1 MGRCKFFKKGKC
13 TRFKKKDIC
22 RFDWGADTCDYFQA
36 KEKQELIPLT
46 IVLIICLIIVIQLA
60 FAFVQIILRTTIIC
74 CIEEGHENSMI
85 FKYIVTDTP
94 EWTSC
99 YLATFIDIGEAE
111 TFAGAVNQKNSHKYY
126 QVIKSEAMKDLI
138 HACPYIVY
146 KIFYHNNGQPVKI
159 GRDIFYEP
167 VAAFCKYSLCKEILI
182 FDRE

>member
-1 MGRCKFFKKGKC
+1 
-13 TRFKKKDIC
+13 
-22 RFDWGADTCDYFQA
+22 
-36 KEKQELIPLT
+36 
-46 IVLIICLIIVIQLA
+46 
-60 FAFVQIILRTTIIC
+60 
-74 CIEEGHENSMI
+74 MI

-99 YLATFIDIGEAE
+99 YLAIFIDIGEAE

-167 VAAFCKYSLCKEILI
+167 VAAFCSIRYARKYLSLIENRYGIGYVIQHFKKNGKYI
-182 FDRE
+182 